1 MQAGASDQNQQQYPL
16 RKLRKSQVDVRE
28 LLAGWKTEE
37 MAKRKRAERH
47 LKMGLLE
54 DQKWQDLEMGRKP
67 YNLGYMDQTPVIKTM
82 QDQIDYKVTE
92 HVLGL
97 ADPPVATQHNIK
109 ALACVFFR
117 SLRDVSGQ
125 LQEKQGANVPVVH
138 ITDLVVASPNPRFL
152 AGWEDDLIRGIV
164 AWAKHMDKFVTV
176 MPADEETEEY
186 YKSLGFQRFESLP
199 FIMVYRGKK
208 EKDVEATPSRGLLL
222 DLPFESR
229 RQIFV

>member
-1 MQAGASDQNQQQYPL
+1 
-16 RKLRKSQVDVRE
+16 
-28 LLAGWKTEE
+28 
-37 MAKRKRAERH
+37 
-47 LKMGLLE
+47 
-54 DQKWQDLEMGRKP
+54 
-67 YNLGYMDQTPVIKTM
+67 M

-97 ADPPVATQHNIK
+97 ADPPVANQHNIK

-117 SLRDVSGQ
+117 SLRDISGQ

-138 ITDLVVASPNPRFL
+138 ITDLVVGSPNPRFL
-152 AGWEDDLIRGIV
+152 MGWEDDLIRGIV

-199 FIMVYRGKK
+199 FVMVYQGKK
-208 EKDVEATPSRGLLL
+208 EKDVEDTPSRGLLL
-222 DLPFESR
+222 DLHFESR
-229 RQIFV
+229 RQNFVWLLVCPYLKLILKAAPIFLIICWFKAVAGAWCTTVRMHNVCRWQRIFGCPDAEDEFSHYMECLLCGSLLERH